1 MDNPFTD
8 FGNNVYQPK
17 EPINITYDA
26 FGPAAAFIRGLFDY
40 QYRADGVTLTPQI
53 PPGITQMEQLDPIR
67 FGDKKLYLATVGQG
81 QITSVAVNGEPW
93 RSFDGQSIFL
103 PYDRMPEV
111 ARIVIALGS
120 GTLPKAASL
129 APGNSAQERPVE
141 TGPADIS
148 PALAALD
155 ARAAKLRSFH
165 DRLVAAGLGAGYEAA
180 HTQLALETV
189 CALHQRRSSLAAGK
203 LPRLSQPTSEA
214 AANTSYV
221 DAATKLMDGLDTVI
235 KAYVKSADPRR
246 QKIFDLYMA
255 CGQK

>member
-1 MDNPFTD
+1 
-8 FGNNVYQPK
+8 
-17 EPINITYDA
+17 
-26 FGPAAAFIRGLFDY
+26 
-40 QYRADGVTLTPQI
+40 
-53 PPGITQMEQLDPIR
+53 
-67 FGDKKLYLATVGQG
+67 
-81 QITSVAVNGEPW
+81 
-93 RSFDGQSIFL
+93 
-103 PYDRMPEV
+103 MPEV

-203 LPRLSQPTSEA
+203 LPRLSQPTSE
-214 AANTSYV
+214 
-221 DAATKLMDGLDTVI
+221 
-235 KAYVKSADPRR
+235 DPRR